1 VSEGQLKPPVND
13 KDHIQGPADAPV
25 TLVEYGDYE
34 CPHCARAHPIIKEVQ
49 ERMGDRLRFVYRNFP
64 LSEAHP
70 QAEHAA
76 EAAEWAGE
84 SGKFWE
90 MHDALFEHRSDG
102 PGWLDDGRLVE
113 YASELGLDGSDLE
126 RALGEERYRSRVRS
140 DFMSGVRSGVNG
152 TPTFF
157 INGYRYDGAWD
168 PADLLD
174 ALEGAGAAR

>member
-1 VSEGQLKPPVND
+1 MSRSQLKPPVGEH
-13 KDHIQGPADAPV
+13 DHIEGSEDAPL

-34 CPHCARAHPIIKEVQ
+34 CPHCARAYPIIKDLQ
-49 ERMGDRLRFVYRNFP
+49 ERMGDRMRFVYRNFP
-64 LSEAHP
+64 LREAHP

-76 EAAEWAGE
+76 EAAEWAGD

-102 PGWLDDGRLVE
+102 PGWLDDDRLAQ
-113 YASELGLDGSDLE
+113 YASDLGLDPDDLQ
-126 RALGEERYRSRVRS
+126 RAFLEERYRPRVRS

-157 INGYRYDGAWD
+157 INGSRYDGSWEVD
-168 PADLLD
+168 DLMD
-174 ALEGAGAAR
+174 ALEGAGASR